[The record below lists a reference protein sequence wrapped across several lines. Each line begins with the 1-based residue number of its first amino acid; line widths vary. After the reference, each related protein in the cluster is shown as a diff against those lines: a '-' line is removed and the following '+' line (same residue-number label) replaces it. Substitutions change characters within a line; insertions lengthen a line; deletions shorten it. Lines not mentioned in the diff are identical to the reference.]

1 VNQRQFVPEEVIF
14 AQELFVR
21 WEWEFIPGEF
31 IFAQG
36 LLSEEGNKQCFSL
49 FACWFQPGLIS
60 QSTVFFSHNKPA
72 PARLISPET
81 NHQT

>member
-1 VNQRQFVPEEVIF
+1 MNQRQFVPEEVIF

-36 LLSEEGNKQCFSL
+36 LLSEEGNN
-49 FACWFQPGLIS
+49 A
-60 QSTVFFSHNKPA
+60 VFV
-72 PARLISPET
+72 RC
-81 NHQT
+81 

>member
-49 FACWFQPGLIS
+49 FADWF
-60 QSTVFFSHNKPA
+60 
-72 PARLISPET
+72 
-81 NHQT
+81 